1 MIISMNATNDGSND
15 TIGKDYVSRI
25 NELLR
30 QNNGLI
36 SATDARSRQIPTIY
50 LSRLYKAG
58 RLQKFV
64 ASLYANADVPFDNLY
79 IFQYR
84 YTKIIYSYETALYLL
99 KQTDILPHEIS
110 ITVENGYRLNQVEPN
125 IHINYVKKNL
135 LELGVTETSTMF
147 GNTVRLYCY
156 ERVLCDCI
164 AHKNKIDSELYG
176 KVIRDYAAYSNKDLP
191 LLWHIAHSMK
201 ITAHVRNLMEIIYE

>member
-1 MIISMNATNDGSND
+1 M
-15 TIGKDYVSRI
+15 
-25 NELLR
+25 
-30 QNNGLI
+30 
-36 SATDARSRQIPTIY
+36 
-50 LSRLYKAG
+50 
-58 RLQKFV
+58 
-64 ASLYANADVPFDNLY
+64 PFDNLY

-99 KQTDILPHEIS
+99 NQTDILPHEIS

-135 LELGVTETSTMF
+135 LELGVMETSTMF

-164 AHKNKIDSELYG
+164 THKNKIDSELYG
-176 KVIRDYAAYSNKDLP
+176 KVIRGYAAYSNKDLP
-191 LLWHIAHSMK
+191 LLWHIARSMK
-201 ITAHVRNLMEIIYE
+201 ITAHVRNIMEIIYE

>member
-1 MIISMNATNDGSND
+1 MNATNDGSND

-36 SATDARSRQIPTIY
+36 SATDARSRQILTIY

-58 RLQKFV
+58 RLQKF
-64 ASLYANADVPFDNLY
+64 APGLYANADVPFDNLY

-99 KQTDILPHEIS
+99 NQTDILPHEIS
-110 ITVENGYRLNQVEPN
+110 ITVENGYRLNQAEPN

-135 LELGVTETSTMF
+135 LELGVMETSTMF

-164 AHKNKIDSELYG
+164 THKNKIGSELYG
-176 KVIRDYAAYSNKDLP
+176 KVIRGYAAYSNKDLP
-191 LLWHIAHSMK
+191 LLWHIARSMK
-201 ITAHVRNLMEIIYE
+201 ITAHVRNIMEIIYE

>member
-58 RLQKFV
+58 RLQKIRSWSIRKRRRTFRQPLYFSIPLHENYLFIRNS
-64 ASLYANADVPFDNLY
+64 SLSIKSDG
-79 IFQYR
+79 
-84 YTKIIYSYETALYLL
+84 YS
-99 KQTDILPHEIS
+99 
-110 ITVENGYRLNQVEPN
+110 
-125 IHINYVKKNL
+125 
-135 LELGVTETSTMF
+135 
-147 GNTVRLYCY
+147 
-156 ERVLCDCI
+156 
-164 AHKNKIDSELYG
+164 
-176 KVIRDYAAYSNKDLP
+176 AA
-191 LLWHIAHSMK
+191 
-201 ITAHVRNLMEIIYE
+201 

>member
-1 MIISMNATNDGSND
+1 MNATNDGSND

-36 SATDARSRQIPTIY
+36 SATDARSRQIPTTY

-58 RLQKFV
+58 RLQKF
-64 ASLYANADVPFDNLY
+64 APSLYANADVPFDNLY

-99 KQTDILPHEIS
+99 NQTDILPHEIS

-135 LELGVTETSTMF
+135 LELGVMETSTMF

-164 AHKNKIDSELYG
+164 THKNKIGSELYG
-176 KVIRDYAAYSNKDLP
+176 KVIRGYAAYSNKDLP
-191 LLWHIAHSMK
+191 LLWHIARSMK
-201 ITAHVRNLMEIIYE
+201 ITAHVRNIMEIIYE

>member
-1 MIISMNATNDGSND
+1 MNATNDGSND

-36 SATDARSRQIPTIY
+36 SATDARSQQIPTIY

-58 RLQKFV
+58 RLQKF
-64 ASLYANADVPFDNLY
+64 APGLYANADVPFDNLY

-84 YTKIIYSYETALYLL
+84 YTKIIYSYETALHLL
-99 KQTDILPHEIS
+99 NQTDILPHEIS

-135 LELGVTETSTMF
+135 LGLGVMETSTMF

-164 AHKNKIDSELYG
+164 THKNKIDSELYG
-176 KVIRDYAAYSNKDLP
+176 KVIRGYAAYSNKDLP
-191 LLWHIAHSMK
+191 LLWHIARSMK
-201 ITAHVRNLMEIIYE
+201 ITAHVRNIMEIIYE